1 MFGGPCIVLE
11 RSCMPA
17 TTTPTI
23 EQLLQQGQEHHRNN
37 RLNEAEAVFRQIL
50 TRQPMHADAL
60 YYLGAV
66 MFGRNQAM
74 SAIELINRAI
84 QINPKEFLYHGNLGV
99 LLA

>member
-1 MFGGPCIVLE
+1 
-11 RSCMPA
+11 MPA

-23 EQLLQQGQEHHRNN
+23 EQLLEQGQEHHRKN
-37 RLNEAEAVFRQIL
+37 RLNEAEAAFRQIL

-74 SAIELINRAI
+74 SAIEDEASEDEHCKGEDRPHCCDLTALVAEVPR
-84 QINPKEFLYHGNLGV
+84 QPLG
-99 LLA
+99 